1 MSDSIHLP
9 FLARN
14 LTVVASSDPS
24 LVGISGQVLE
34 ETRRTIIVQSET
46 GEKTLAKTVIQF
58 TLDSEKDVIDGAAVT
73 QRPENRVNRKYRRN

>member
-46 GEKTLAKTVIQF
+46 GEKALAKTVIQF